1 MTEKTSILQKDP
13 LLLLLLGAYPALA
26 ATADVRAA
34 LGMGIMVLA
43 VLLLSG
49 IIAFTLR
56 GRLSQGAG
64 FATCAIIVA
73 GCASVAQMLSA
84 AFLPAFYSQLGIYA
98 GIVAVIALTNRFAHE
113 VKEAESMGQAV
124 KTALTVGLYLLVV
137 MVIVAAVREVLG
149 SASIAGVSLDFFE
162 SYKISALG
170 KAPGA
175 YIVLA
180 MAAAVVA
187 ACGSKKE
194 KEGK

>member
-1 MTEKTSILQKDP
+1 MTEKISILQKDP

-49 IIAFTLR
+49 IIAFALR

-64 FATCAIIVA
+64 LATCAITVA
-73 GCASVAQMLSA
+73 GCASVTQMLLA
-84 AFLPAFYSQLGIYA
+84 AFLPSFYSQMGIYA
-98 GIVAVIALTNRFAHE
+98 VVVAVIALTNRFAYE

-124 KTALTVGLYLLVV
+124 KTALTIGLYLLVV

-149 SASIAGVSLDFFE
+149 AASIAGVHLDFFE

-175 YIVLA
+175 YILLA

>member
-13 LLLLLLGAYPALA
+13 LLLLLLGACPALA

-49 IIAFTLR
+49 IIAFALR

-64 FATCAIIVA
+64 FGTCVIIVA
-73 GCASVAQMLSA
+73 GCASVMQMLLA
-84 AFLPAFYSQLGIYA
+84 AFLPAFYNQLGIYA
-98 GIVAVIALTNRFAHE
+98 AIVAVIALTGRFAGG

-124 KTALTVGLYLLVV
+124 KTALTIGLYLLVV

-149 SASIAGVSLDFFE
+149 FASIAGVSLDFFE
-162 SYKISALG
+162 SYKISAMG